1 LTNDIHGQRM
11 AEPGA
16 AQNYEATRRPQE
28 HGPDV
33 NGQAGHPTLEETY
46 RVPIQVL
53 RDQLT
58 AGAAIDDALA
68 TLKQATGVEAF
79 GAVATVLGLLRISLE
94 DARWL
99 VEDSDAFGSPRD
111 SRGGPVWTSA
121 DYERRRDGFSER
133 VTQAVERVRQSGQQD
148 PDYLWNDLGDRDHR
162 EG

>member
-1 LTNDIHGQRM
+1 MTNHTDWHDVHGRRL
-11 AEPGA
+11 ADPGA
-16 AQNYEATRRPQE
+16 AQDYQATRLPQE
-28 HGPDV
+28 LGPDV

-53 RDQLT
+53 RDQLA

-68 TLKQATGVEAF
+68 TLKQTTGVGAF
-79 GAVATVLGLLRISLE
+79 AAVATVLGLLRISLE

-121 DYERRRDGFSER
+121 DYERRREGFSER
-133 VTQAVERVRQSGQQD
+133 VAQAVDRVRQSG
-148 PDYLWNDLGDRDHR
+148 
-162 EG
+162 